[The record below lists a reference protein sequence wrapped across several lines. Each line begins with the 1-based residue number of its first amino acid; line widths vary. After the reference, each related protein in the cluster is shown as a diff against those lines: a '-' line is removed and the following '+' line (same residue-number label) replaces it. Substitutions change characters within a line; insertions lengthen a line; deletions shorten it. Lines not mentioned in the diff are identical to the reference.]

1 MDQIE
6 QRGKHM
12 SILNVANIYKR
23 FGQTQAVENL
33 SFEVKPGEIFGLLG
47 PNGAGKTTSIR
58 MILDIFEPDSGEIS
72 VLGGPMQEEKKN
84 HIGYLPE
91 ERGLYQDIPLERCLT
106 FLATLKGMEEKQAKS
121 TLQDYLKQFDL
132 LDHRE
137 KKVKELSKGMQQKAQ
152 LITTLVHDPELV
164 IIDEPFTSLDPV
176 NTEMVK
182 DMLEM
187 KRDEGKAI
195 IMSTHQMNQV
205 EELCDRIL
213 LIDHGQRVLYGP
225 LAEIRRQF
233 ARNAVEVD
241 VRGDLEEVEGVERIV
256 AHNGRYRLLLQEGVR
271 PENLLKTLVGRSD
284 LTVEGFQRVET
295 PLDEIFVDVV
305 GRELEPEE
313 MPGQW
318 SSEEAPA

>member
-1 MDQIE
+1 
-6 QRGKHM
+6 M
-12 SILNVANIYKR
+12 SVVNFKNINKR
-23 FGQTQAVENL
+23 FGQTQAVDNL

-72 VLGGPMQEEKKN
+72 ILGGPMEEEKKN
-84 HIGYLPE
+84 RIGYLPE

-106 FLATLKGMEEKQAKS
+106 FLATLKGMDEKQAKT
-121 TLQDYLKQFDL
+121 TLEDYLKQFEL
-132 LDHRE
+132 YEHRD

-182 DMLEM
+182 DMLEK

-213 LIDHGQRVLYGP
+213 LIDHGQRVLYGT
-225 LAEIRRQF
+225 LREIQNQF
-233 ARNAVEVD
+233 ASRDILITPLSALPENIT
-241 VRGDLEEVEGVERIV
+241 GVANIKKL
-256 AHNGRYRLLLQEGVR
+256 NGRYQLVLKEDAEPKNILKELVNQGVELMEFEIAV
-271 PENLLKTLVGRSD
+271 P
-284 LTVEGFQRVET
+284 
-295 PLDEIFVDVV
+295 PLNEIFIQVVQREEVDH
-305 GRELEPEE
+305 
-313 MPGQW
+313 
-318 SSEEAPA
+318 A

>member
-1 MDQIE
+1 
-6 QRGKHM
+6 M
-12 SILNVANIYKR
+12 SIINASNISKR
-23 FGQTQAVENL
+23 FGETQAVDNL
-33 SFEVKPGEIFGLLG
+33 SFEVRPGEIFGLLG

-72 VLGGPMQEEKKN
+72 VLGGPMNEEKKN
-84 HIGYLPE
+84 RIGYLPE

-106 FLATLKGMEEKQAKS
+106 FLATLKGMNENVAS
-121 TLQDYLKQFDL
+121 TELKEYMNRFDL
-132 LDHRE
+132 YEYKD

-182 DMLEM
+182 DILEK

-213 LIDHGQRVLYGP
+213 LIDHGQRVLYGTLREIQNNFSSRDIMVTP
-225 LAEIRRQF
+225 LSTLPDSINGVREIRK
-233 ARNAVEVD
+233 
-241 VRGDLEEVEGVERIV
+241 L
-256 AHNGRYRLLLQEGVR
+256 NGRYRLVLDETSEPSKILKDLINQGVELIEFEIAVPPLNEIFIKVVKEQEGDD
-271 PENLLKTLVGRSD
+271 NG
-284 LTVEGFQRVET
+284 
-295 PLDEIFVDVV
+295 
-305 GRELEPEE
+305 
-313 MPGQW
+313 
-318 SSEEAPA
+318 

>member
-1 MDQIE
+1 
-6 QRGKHM
+6 M
-12 SILNVANIYKR
+12 SIIEVTNISKR
-23 FGQTQAVENL
+23 FGEVQAVDNL
-33 SFEVKPGEIFGLLG
+33 SFEVQPGEIFGLLG

-72 VLGGPMQEEKKN
+72 VLDGPMTEEKKN

-106 FLATLKGMEEKQAKS
+106 FLASLKGMETSDIHQQMTE
-121 TLQDYLKQFDL
+121 YLKRFELYEYRD
-132 LDHRE
+132 

-152 LITTLVHDPELV
+152 LISTLIHDPEIV

-213 LIDHGQRVLYGP
+213 LIDHGKRVLYGT
-225 LAEIRRQF
+225 LKEIQSQF
-233 ARNAVEVD
+233 ASRDILVTPLTELPDAID
-241 VRGDLEEVEGVERIV
+241 GVREIKKLNGRFRLVLGDDTAPNEILKNLINQGVE
-256 AHNGRYRLLLQEGVR
+256 
-271 PENLLKTLVGRSD
+271 
-284 LTVEGFQRVET
+284 LTEFEIAVP
-295 PLDEIFVDVV
+295 PLNEIFIQVV
-305 GRELEPEE
+305 KNKGGAEDD
-313 MPGQW
+313 
-318 SSEEAPA
+318 